1 MRALVLIAIAVGHL
15 LFAGSL
21 YLVFGV
27 GRKLAPEII
36 TADFMVYPLVMGVG
50 GIWIWYTFWST
61 GKILKEKS
69 APPAD

>member
-1 MRALVLIAIAVGHL
+1 VLIAIAVGHI

-21 YLVFGV
+21 YLIFGV

-61 GKILKEKS
+61 RIILEAKS
-69 APPAD
+69 KPPSS